1 MQKWGPITWSLF
13 HTMAEKIK
21 DEKYNTHFP
30 QLWKHFTRI
39 CHSLPCPQ
47 CSDHATAYV
56 RRYKV
61 TQFSNKKLFKHF
73 IHQFHNE
80 VNNNTNKQ
88 LYDIGVLEIYKSNNL
103 SQVFN
108 DFIVEWNYQMNQKN
122 MNLIAHNFIRKQT
135 IKDFHIWFYSNLDVF
150 DFS

>member
-1 MQKWGPITWSLF
+1 MQKWGPITWALF

-21 DEKYNTHFP
+21 NEKFNSHFP

-39 CHSLPCPQ
+39 CNSLPCPY
-47 CSDHATAYV
+47 CSEHATTYL

-61 TQFSNKKLFKHF
+61 TQFHNKQVFKKL

-80 VNNNTNKQ
+80 VNANTKKQ
-88 LYDIGVLEIYKSNNL
+88 PYNIDILETYKKENL

-108 DFIVEWNYQMNQKN
+108 NFITEWNYQMNQKN

-135 IKDFHIWFYSNLDVF
+135 IKDFHIWFYSNLDIF

>member
-1 MQKWGPITWSLF
+1 MQKWGPITWALF

-21 DEKYNTHFP
+21 DDKFNTHFP
-30 QLWKHFTRI
+30 QLWKHFIKI
-39 CHSLPCPQ
+39 CHSLPCPY
-47 CSDHATAYV
+47 CSEHATAYV

-61 TQFSNKKLFKHF
+61 TQFHNKTLFKNF

-88 LYDIGVLEIYKSNNL
+88 LVSLDILEIYKKANL
-103 SQVFN
+103 SQIFN
-108 DFIVEWNYQMNQKN
+108 DFIMEWNYQMNQKN

-135 IKDFHIWFYSNLDVF
+135 IKDFHLWFYSNLHIF
-150 DFS
+150 NLS